1 MKVRSKDEI
10 IKCLIDILSE
20 TIPEEQKLVHEDNA
34 KTYYTDIGWVECL
47 KWVLQLSEEEK
58 EVFVEGKNTLVVKEK
73 TTYAEEQIREAVDIA
88 IGDDGHRSKEVIE
101 ILKTE
106 VYASDRNKTN

>member
-20 TIPEEQKLVHEDNA
+20 TIPEDQGLVQEDEM
-34 KTYYTDIGWVECL
+34 KTYYTDKGWIESL
-47 KWVLQLSEEEK
+47 MWTLGLTEEEK
-58 EVFVEGKNTLVVKEK
+58 SVFK
-73 TTYAEEQIREAVDIA
+73 YSEEDIISAVDIA
-88 IGDDGHRSKEVIE
+88 VGDDGRRSKEVIE

>member
-20 TIPEEQKLVHEDNA
+20 TIPEEQRLVEVWEGDSMR
-34 KTYYTDIGWVECL
+34 TYYIDTGWIESL
-47 KWVLQLSEEEK
+47 MWTLGLTEEEK
-58 EVFVEGKNTLVVKEK
+58 SVFK
-73 TTYAEEQIREAVDIA
+73 YSEEDIISAVDIA
-88 IGDDGHRSKEVIE
+88 VGDDGRRSKEVIE

-106 VYASDRNKTN
+106 VYASDRNETN

>member
-1 MKVRSKDEI
+1 MKVRSKEEI

-20 TIPEEQKLVHEDNA
+20 TIPEDQGLVQEDEM
-34 KTYYTDIGWVECL
+34 KTYYTDKGWIESL
-47 KWVLQLSEEEK
+47 MWTLGLTEEEK
-58 EVFVEGKNTLVVKEK
+58 SVFK
-73 TTYAEEQIREAVDIA
+73 YSEEDIVSAVDIA
-88 IGDDGHRSKEVIE
+88 VGDDGRRSKEVIE

>member
-1 MKVRSKDEI
+1 MKVKLKDEI

-34 KTYYTDIGWVECL
+34 KTYYTDKGWVECL
-47 KWVLQLSEEEK
+47 NWVLGLTEEEK
-58 EVFVEGKNTLVVKEK
+58 SVFK
-73 TTYAEEQIREAVDIA
+73 YSEEDIISAVDIA
-88 IGDDGHRSKEVIE
+88 VGDDGRRSKEVIE

-106 VYASDRNKTN
+106 VYASDRNETN

>member
-1 MKVRSKDEI
+1 MKVKLKDEI

-34 KTYYTDIGWVECL
+34 KTYYTDKGWIESL
-47 KWVLQLSEEEK
+47 MWTLGLTEEEK
-58 EVFVEGKNTLVVKEK
+58 SVFK
-73 TTYAEEQIREAVDIA
+73 YSEEDIVSAVDIA
-88 IGDDGHRSKEVIE
+88 VGDDGRRSKEVIE

>member
-20 TIPEEQKLVHEDNA
+20 TIPEDQGLVQEDEM
-34 KTYYTDIGWVECL
+34 KTYYTDKGWIESL
-47 KWVLQLSEEEK
+47 MWTLGLTEEEK
-58 EVFVEGKNTLVVKEK
+58 SVFK
-73 TTYAEEQIREAVDIA
+73 YSEEDIVSAVDIA
-88 IGDDGHRSKEVIE
+88 VGDDGRRSKEVIE

>member
-1 MKVRSKDEI
+1 MKVKLKDEI

-20 TIPEEQKLVHEDNA
+20 TIPEDQGLVQEDEM
-34 KTYYTDIGWVECL
+34 KTYYTDKGWIESL
-47 KWVLQLSEEEK
+47 MWTLGLTEEEK
-58 EVFVEGKNTLVVKEK
+58 SVFK
-73 TTYAEEQIREAVDIA
+73 YSEEDIISAVDIA
-88 IGDDGHRSKEVIE
+88 VGDDGRRSKEVIE